1 MKNLDSL
8 AVTDTSIA
16 DSSDSGSTMGRR
28 DVLVALTALMALGG
42 VPAGAEVQQTVAGQQ
57 SLPGEL
63 VLSKSHIYPFEKLPV
78 KPSANG
84 GASRA
89 VVQGVTATGEFV
101 EVHETTLAPGQ
112 MPHPPHKHRH
122 SEFILVREGL
132 IEFDNDGNP
141 TRVGPGGI
149 MFNASM
155 VMHGMKNVGNTT
167 AQYFVVEI
175 GRATAVTPV

>member
-1 MKNLDSL
+1 MKNSKDL
-8 AVTDTSIA
+8 VVA
-16 DSSDSGSTMGRR
+16 DSSVSESTMGRR
-28 DVLVALTALMALGG
+28 EVLVALSALMALGG
-42 VPAGAEVQQTVAGQQ
+42 VSAGAETPQVQPAQ
-57 SLPGEL
+57 SMPGEL
-63 VLSKSHIYPFEKLPV
+63 VMSKSHIYPFEKLPV

-89 VVQGVTATGEFV
+89 VVQGVTTTGEFV
-101 EVHETTLAPGQ
+101 EVHETTLSPGQ

-122 SEFILVREGL
+122 SEFIMVREGL

-155 VMHGMKNVGNTT
+155 VMHGMKNVGQTT
-167 AQYFVVEI
+167 AQYFVVAI
-175 GRATAVTPV
+175 GRPSSVTPV